1 MFLDLSIIQMF
12 LDILIN
18 RKVSRYIDYRKCFW
32 VHRLT
37 ERLNCLSIIRM
48 VSGCIDYPNGFRMYR
63 FSERFLGISINRK
76 VSWYFDYRKCFLI
89 YWLSEINHDIMIFQ
103 EISGFIDYPN
113 GFRIYRFTEIYIDI
127 SIIQKYPWYIYRLFI
142 YQGLSIGIVYNI
154 PYQWINY
161 WLRPSYKCLK
171 FTLCL
176 TTWPKSSNILILS
189 WSVMIWLK
197 IFLFWVLAERH
208 CSLVWLLS
216 LSCFSF
222 NAFKSLWNFV
232 AISKRTQT
240 QYAQT
245 VNNWHKNQLD
255 KRNITVLKN
264 ALNTFWL
271 RKFQ

>member
-1 MFLDLSIIQMF
+1 MD
-12 LDILIN
+12 
-18 RKVSRYIDYRKCFW
+18 
-32 VHRLT
+32 
-37 ERLNCLSIIRM
+37 LSIIRM
-48 VSGCIDYPNGFRMYR
+48 VSGCIDFPKGFWVYR
-63 FSERFLGISINRK
+63 
-76 VSWYFDYRKCFLI
+76 
-89 YWLSEINHDIMIFQ
+89 LSEI
-103 EISGFIDYPN
+103 
-113 GFRIYRFTEIYIDI
+113 FRIYRFTEIYIDI
-127 SIIQKYPWYIYRLFI
+127 SIIQKYPWYIYIYIYISYFI

-232 AISKRTQT
+232 AISKKTQT